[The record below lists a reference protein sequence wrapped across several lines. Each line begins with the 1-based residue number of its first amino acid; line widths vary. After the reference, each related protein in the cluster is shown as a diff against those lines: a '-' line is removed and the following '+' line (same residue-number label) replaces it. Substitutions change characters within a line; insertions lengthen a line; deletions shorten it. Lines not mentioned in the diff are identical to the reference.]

1 MTQAP
6 EKSDTPL
13 TDAMKPVPQN
23 DPVLRAWDIYKQ
35 SADYANTRKWAKHD
49 EHVDG
54 SLWAAFYAGYFAC
67 AVDSTDPSAAES
79 AQAPSAY
86 KCECGRTQACSDVL
100 CAWAGP
106 DTQAP
111 VAREVGTPRTD
122 ALATATIDPAV
133 NYASAK
139 LTNALNLCAELERET
154 QSLSAQVEALKL
166 ARDQMESDLREIIGS
181 CNVHFRAMCAAEE
194 RADRLQAE
202 LDARTK

>member
-1 MTQAP
+1 M
-6 EKSDTPL
+6 
-13 TDAMKPVPQN
+13 
-23 DPVLRAWDIYKQ
+23 
-35 SADYANTRKWAKHD
+35 
-49 EHVDG
+49 
-54 SLWAAFYAGYFAC
+54 
-67 AVDSTDPSAAES
+67 
-79 AQAPSAY
+79 
-86 KCECGRTQACSDVL
+86 
-100 CAWAGP
+100 
-106 DTQAP
+106 
-111 VAREVGTPRTD
+111 AREVGTPRTD